1 MGIQYHKVAS
11 SLPAAVPDGTLLDHV
26 LVDQYNRPI
35 GASVPVDSTGTPLGT
50 LANPLRNQQ
59 VGISTAQIVDAL
71 GNGVTVTGNKLDVN
85 VAGGG
90 TGGGP
95 VTAIAG
101 AFVDG
106 ALVTEGTK
114 IDAPATTAT
123 TDSWSIVAVL
133 KGVLKVLLAV
143 WDSGT
148 HLLVTFSNSTIGI
161 SAGTAEIG
169 NVKNGG
175 TFAVQSASTIA
186 DGSSVTLGAKADA
199 KSTATDTT
207 PASVVSILK
216 EISAM
221 EQAPASRAVTNTGTF
236 AVQSAST
243 IADNAHVTFG
253 AKADNRNAATD
264 TTAITVMAVL
274 KQLSYMLQNP
284 PAGFTMHHGLKATAS
299 DNVGVAL
306 MASTTPARDIVI
318 QPLAGNSGPVYIGGT
333 GVTPSTGGTVLNAG
347 DSVHA
352 NACDM
357 ATIFVAAAA
366 HPDGVQ
372 FSYCA

>member
-264 TTAITVMAVL
+264 TTAITAMAVL

-284 PAGFTMHHGLKATAS
+284 ACGFTAHHFTISTAV
-299 DNVGVAL
+299 NNTAVAL
-306 MASTTPARDIVI
+306 AGSTTPAKSITI
-318 QPLAGNSGPVYIGGT
+318 QPKAGNANTIYIGGSGIST
-333 GVTPSTGGTVLNAG
+333 SNGGVALNPG
-347 DSVHA
+347 D
-352 NACDM
+352 NLF
-357 ATIFVAAAA
+357 IAAADLA
-366 HPDGVQ
+366 TVFVVAVSQPDGVQ
-372 FSYCA
+372 GIYAV

>member
-71 GNGVTVTGNKLDVN
+71 GNGVTVTNNKLDVN
-85 VAGGG
+85 ANATVAGS
-90 TGGGP
+90 
-95 VTAIAG
+95 V
-101 AFVDG
+101 
-106 ALVTEGTK
+106 ALT
-114 IDAPATTAT
+114 
-123 TDSWSIVAVL
+123 
-133 KGVLKVLLAV
+133 
-143 WDSGT
+143 
-148 HLLVTFSNSTIGI
+148 NS
-161 SAGTAEIG
+161 TAEIG
-169 NVKNGG
+169 NVKNSG
-175 TFAVQSASTIA
+175 TFAVQAASAIA
-186 DGSSVTLGAKADA
+186 EGADITQGSKADA
-199 KSTATDTT
+199 
-207 PASVVSILK
+207 
-216 EISAM
+216 
-221 EQAPASRAVTNTGTF
+221 
-236 AVQSAST
+236 
-243 IADNAHVTFG
+243 
-253 AKADNRNAATD
+253 RNAATD

-284 PAGFTMHHGLKATAS
+284 ACGFTMHHGLKATAS

-347 DSVHA
+347 DSVHV
-352 NACDM
+352 NACDV
-357 ATIFVAAAA
+357 ATIFVVAAA

>member
-169 NVKNGG
+169 NVKNSG
-175 TFAVQSASTIA
+175 TFAVQAASAIA
-186 DGSSVTLGAKADA
+186 EGADITQGSKADA
-199 KSTATDTT
+199 
-207 PASVVSILK
+207 
-216 EISAM
+216 
-221 EQAPASRAVTNTGTF
+221 
-236 AVQSAST
+236 
-243 IADNAHVTFG
+243 
-253 AKADNRNAATD
+253 RNAATD

-284 PAGFTMHHGLKATAS
+284 ACGFTMHHGLKATAS

-347 DSVHA
+347 DSLHE
-352 NACDM
+352 NACDV
-357 ATIFVAAAA
+357 ATIFVVAAA

>member
-90 TGGGP
+90 TGGP

-169 NVKNGG
+169 NVKN
-175 TFAVQSASTIA
+175 S
-186 DGSSVTLGAKADA
+186 
-199 KSTATDTT
+199 
-207 PASVVSILK
+207 
-216 EISAM
+216 
-221 EQAPASRAVTNTGTF
+221 GTF

-264 TTAITVMAVL
+264 TTAITAMAVW

-284 PAGFTMHHGLKATAS
+284 ACGFTAHHFTISTAV
-299 DNVGVAL
+299 NNTAVAL
-306 MASTTPARDIVI
+306 AGSTTPAKSITI
-318 QPLAGNSGPVYIGGT
+318 QPKAGNANTIYIGGSGIST
-333 GVTPSTGGTVLNAG
+333 SNGGVALNPG
-347 DSVHA
+347 D
-352 NACDM
+352 NLF
-357 ATIFVAAAA
+357 IAAADLA
-366 HPDGVQ
+366 TVFVVAVSQPDGVQ
-372 FSYCA
+372 GIYAV